1 METAGRYKLFI
12 STHRQDIG
20 MFILRFAL
28 SFVFVAHS
36 AAQIIGVTALAHAGS
51 WDFLMLLLALAE
63 LVSGIMILSGFLVA
77 GTSYFLALLLT
88 YYLFFAHD
96 QLGLFYRSGTN
107 AFAFLAI
114 AANIAT
120 ALVGP
125 GKIVL
130 NKRYGHVAH
139 SLREHGVDPETE
151 IMGT

>member
-12 STHRQDIG
+12 TTHRRDIG
-20 MFILRFAL
+20 MFVLRFAL

-36 AAQIIGVTALAHAGS
+36 AAQIIGVLAIPNMTTADYFTFALA
-51 WDFLMLLLALAE
+51 LIE
-63 LVSGIMILSGFLVA
+63 LVSSIMLLSGFLVA
-77 GTSYFLALLLT
+77 ATCYSLVLILVYYIYFAPEE
-88 YYLFFAHD
+88 
-96 QLGLFYRSGTN
+96 LGLFYLSGTN
-107 AFAFLAI
+107 AFVFLTI

-130 NKRYGHVAH
+130 NKRYGYVAH

-151 IMGT
+151 LMGT

>member
-12 STHRQDIG
+12 STHRRDIG
-20 MFILRFAL
+20 MFVLRFAL

-36 AAQIIGVTALAHAGS
+36 AAQIIGVISMPNIAGA
-51 WDFLMLLLALAE
+51 DYFTLALALVE
-63 LVSGIMILSGFLVA
+63 LVSSIMILSGFLVA
-77 GTSYFLALLLT
+77 ATCYTLT
-88 YYLFFAHD
+88 LILVYYVFFA
-96 QLGLFYRSGTN
+96 QEELGLFYLDGTN
-107 AFAFLAI
+107 VFVFLTI

-130 NKRYGHVAH
+130 NKRYGYVAH

-151 IMGT
+151 LMGT